1 MKLYIKNMVSNRCKM
16 KVKSELEKHGLHCIT
31 IELGEV
37 EIRESIT
44 VEQENLLNIDLE
56 KSGLSLLGD
65 KKSVLVEKIKNII
78 VELIHYSDK
87 RLEINFSDYLS
98 EKLDYNYTYLA
109 NLFSEDQGT
118 TIEHF
123 SLSHKIERVKELLVY
138 DELSLTE
145 IAYKLHYSSVAH
157 VSNQFKKMTGLT
169 PSKYKLL
176 KQKSR
181 ISLENV

>member
-1 MKLYIKNMVSNRCKM
+1 M

-109 NLFSEDQGT
+109 NLFSED
-118 TIEHF
+118 
-123 SLSHKIERVKELLVY
+123 SLSLI
-138 DELSLTE
+138 
-145 IAYKLHYSSVAH
+145 KL
-157 VSNQFKKMTGLT
+157 NG
-169 PSKYKLL
+169 
-176 KQKSR
+176 
-181 ISLENV
+181 